1 MLCAKLVLSSKKT
14 FSFVLYFD
22 MWRTKC
28 TLGSPGG
35 VFNTYILE
43 GLGEKKTPETKKSCV
58 DVSHKNTREEKGR
71 GGEGQAKA
79 AWAMQDCSASIQ
91 ASLESP
97 GNTPSTICSFPP

>member
-1 MLCAKLVLSSKKT
+1 MYTRKPRRSIQHIYT
-14 FSFVLYFD
+14 
-22 MWRTKC
+22 R
-28 TLGSPGG
+28 
-35 VFNTYILE
+35 
-43 GLGEKKTPETKKSCV
+43 GLGGKKRQKQRNRV